1 MASAKSGVHVLK
13 LKHIGVLQQLQDGD
27 KFVKWDEDSSSGMP
41 VTLKVDPQG
50 FYLYWRHNSDN
61 NAEVEILDITT
72 IRDTRKDKYAKV
84 PKSGQDKMDVTK
96 YLFMDP
102 KMTLKGG
109 TSDHL
114 EQKSFTVVHG
124 PNFVDVS
131 CCNFVA
137 QKPETAKLWADE
149 LLKMAYNLMA
159 INSSP
164 IIFLKK
170 AFTKLQLTADRQNK
184 IAVKNIVKA
193 FARHGDDKKRVENAL
208 ETVGLPSGKNDSV
221 NLEKFSW
228 DAFINFYHTLTNR
241 VEVEKVF
248 CELTEQPYNVIKKGG
263 NKPRGMTVEQLVRFL
278 NEEQRDPRLN
288 EILYPYA
295 DAAKAKEVIRD
306 FEMVKENIAKNVLG
320 CEGFLRYLMSDENVV
335 MSMEKV
341 DQYADMDQPLSHYF
355 INSSHNTYLIGHQLT
370 GRSSVEMYRQC
381 LLAGCRC
388 VELDF
393 WNGRTEEPVIVHG
406 YTLVPEISAK
416 EVIECIAESAFKTSE
431 WPVIL
436 SFENHCNPRQQ
447 AKIASYCREFF
458 GDMLLDSPLD
468 QYTLESGAPLPP
480 PSALR
485 RKIIIKNKKKHRTH
499 HHHHK
504 KPTQGES
511 QFHVDL
517 GHSGEARPAEMQGN
531 GEIPRPPLEKEGSR
545 ESSEEENEVANA
557 FPHLVARQ
565 IGEIPDGGPDEDV
578 SSSSED
584 EDGPLT
590 PEEVRREN
598 TNTTNVEAEE
608 EAGAEISALVN
619 YVQPVHFHSFEISEK
634 RNRSYEMSSFVETHA
649 SNLLK
654 ESPMEFVNYNK
665 RQLSRVYPRGTRVDS
680 SNFLPHQFWNAGC
693 QLVALN
699 YQTLDLA
706 MQLNLGI
713 FEYNN
718 RSGYLLKPDFMRR
731 PDRKFDPFAE
741 STVDGIIAGTVS
753 VKVISGQFLSDKRS
767 GCYVEVEMYGL
778 PADTVRKRFRTKTVP
793 NNCLNPVWDEEPF
806 VFKKVVLPELATIRI
821 VAYEEGGRA
830 SLGNRVLP
838 IVGLR
843 PGYKHITLRNE
854 AGQPLGL
861 STLFV
866 HVKVGDYVPH
876 GLSDFAEALVNPIK
890 YQSEQ
895 EKRAQQLAIFQD
907 DEETDQDGTEGEAP
921 HTPVRKSEPSAGH
934 GSGGGGPPAGG
945 DEGTSKASKRYN
957 GEVPDTTTT
966 TSESTPV
973 KTHRQD
979 SISTKS
985 HLTIRTSEDKPE
997 REKESSHHFLETSK
1011 HVIEAESLEKLLNYK
1026 SVKEKKVELEKNLE
1040 KLRKKLEKD
1049 QQNLIQQHEKKRSQ
1063 LQKSY
1068 SKLVK
1073 KISTKGIIVRGGFR
1087 GSSLGARE
1095 PPSPPTNLLRNWT
1108 LRGREPSGPVK
1119 KEGSQELST
1128 MQEELEEKLQEQDKA
1143 HQRSLNEIMQSQ
1155 LIAEKKLQEKYHE
1168 LIFTALDK
1176 AMRMSQAAQVKT
1188 LQALHDKQV
1197 EDIKRRAEEQHREK
1211 RKGLGKTTTDKEE
1224 LSRKKR
1230 EISKQIVAEGIQ
1242 ERQKLTDVHDKKK
1255 TELEKQHEEVRNQF
1269 EEEKQRARDS
1279 IESDYEERMAKLEES
1294 VSS

>member
-13 LKHIGVLQQLQDGD
+13 LKHISVPQQLQDGD

-50 FYLYWRHNSDN
+50 FYLYWRHTSDT
-61 NAEVEILDITT
+61 NAEVEILDIST

-84 PKSGQDKMDVTK
+84 PK
-96 YLFMDP
+96 DP

-137 QKPETAKLWADE
+137 QRPETAKLWADE
-149 LLKMAYNLMA
+149 ILKMAYNLLA
-159 INSSP
+159 INGSP
-164 IIFLKK
+164 VIFLKK
-170 AFTKLQLTADRQNK
+170 SYTKLELTADRQNK
-184 IAVKNIVKA
+184 VAVKNIVKA

-208 ETVGLPSGKNDSV
+208 ESVGLPSGKNDSV
-221 NLEKFSW
+221 GLDKFTW
-228 DAFINFYHTLTNR
+228 DAFVNFYHALTNR

-248 CELTEQPYNVIKKGG
+248 CELTEQPYNASKKGG

-306 FEMVKENIAKNVLG
+306 YEVHKENIAKNVLG

-335 MSMEKV
+335 MSLEKL

-381 LLAGCRC
+381 LLSGCRC

-468 QYTLESGAPLPP
+468 TFPLESGAALPP

-517 GHSGEARPAEMQGN
+517 GHSGDARPAEMQGN

-545 ESSEEENEVANA
+545 ESSEEENEVAN
-557 FPHLVARQ
+557 
-565 IGEIPDGGPDEDV
+565 GEIPDGGPDEDV
-578 SSSSED
+578 SSSSEEE

-590 PEEVRREN
+590 PEEHRREHP
-598 TNTTNVEAEE
+598 TTTGTEAEE

-619 YVQPVHFHSFEISEK
+619 YVQPVHFHSFENSEK
-634 RNRSYEMSSFVETHA
+634 RNRGYEMSSFVETHA

-753 VKVISGQFLSDKRS
+753 VRVISGQFLSDKRA

-793 NNCLNPVWDEEPF
+793 NNCLNPVWDEESF

-821 VAYEEGGRA
+821 VAYEEGGRV

-921 HTPVRKSEPSAGH
+921 HTPVRKIESSAGH

-945 DEGTSKASKRYN
+945 EDGSSKAAKVRYN

-973 KTHRQD
+973 GTQ
-979 SISTKS
+979 
-985 HLTIRTSEDKPE
+985 
-997 REKESSHHFLETSK
+997 TSK
-1011 HVIEAESLEKLLNYK
+1011 HVIEAESLEKLWNYK

-1040 KLRKKLEKD
+1040 KLRKKFEKE
-1049 QQNLIQQHEKKRSQ
+1049 QQNLIQQHEKRRSQ

-1073 KISTKGIIVRGGFR
+1073 KISTKGI
-1087 GSSLGARE
+1087 
-1095 PPSPPTNLLRNWT
+1095 LLRNWT

-1128 MQEELEEKLQEQDKA
+1128 MQEELEEKLQELDKA
-1143 HQRSLNEIMQSQ
+1143 HQASLNELMQSQ
-1155 LIAEKKLQEKYHE
+1155 LIGEKKLQEKYHE
-1168 LIFTALDK
+1168 PIFTALDK
-1176 AMRMSQAAQVKT
+1176 AMRMSQAAQLKT

-1211 RKGLGKTTTDKEE
+1211 RKGLGKTTSDKEE

-1255 TELEKQHEEVRNQF
+1255 TELEKQHEEVRNQY
-1269 EEEKQRARDS
+1269 EEEKRRARDS
-1279 IESDYEERMAKLEES
+1279 IESDYEERMTKLEN

>member
-1 MASAKSGVHVLK
+1 
-13 LKHIGVLQQLQDGD
+13 
-27 KFVKWDEDSSSGMP
+27 MP

-50 FYLYWRHNSDN
+50 FYLYWRHTSDT
-61 NAEVEILDITT
+61 NAEVEILDIST

-84 PKSGQDKMDVTK
+84 PK
-96 YLFMDP
+96 DP

-137 QKPETAKLWADE
+137 QRPETAKLWADE
-149 LLKMAYNLMA
+149 ILKMAYNLLA
-159 INSSP
+159 INGSP
-164 IIFLKK
+164 VIFLKK
-170 AFTKLQLTADRQNK
+170 SYTKLELTADRQNK
-184 IAVKNIVKA
+184 VAVKNIVKA

-208 ETVGLPSGKNDSV
+208 ESVGLPSGKNDSV
-221 NLEKFSW
+221 GLDKFTW
-228 DAFINFYHTLTNR
+228 DAFVNFYHALTNR

-248 CELTEQPYNVIKKGG
+248 CELTEQPYNASKKGG

-306 FEMVKENIAKNVLG
+306 YEVHKENIAKNVLG

-335 MSMEKV
+335 MSLEKL

-381 LLAGCRC
+381 LLSGCRC

-468 QYTLESGAPLPP
+468 TFPLESGAALPP

-517 GHSGEARPAEMQGN
+517 GHSGDARPAEMQGN

-545 ESSEEENEVANA
+545 ESSEEENEVAN
-557 FPHLVARQ
+557 
-565 IGEIPDGGPDEDV
+565 GEIPDGGPDEDV
-578 SSSSED
+578 SSSSEEE

-590 PEEVRREN
+590 PEEHRREHP
-598 TNTTNVEAEE
+598 TTTGTEAEE

-619 YVQPVHFHSFEISEK
+619 YVQPVHFHSFENSEK
-634 RNRSYEMSSFVETHA
+634 RNRGYEMSSFVETHA

-753 VKVISGQFLSDKRS
+753 VRVISGQFLSDKRA

-793 NNCLNPVWDEEPF
+793 NNCLNPVWDEESF

-821 VAYEEGGRA
+821 VAYEEGGRV

-921 HTPVRKSEPSAGH
+921 HTPVRKIESSAGH

-945 DEGTSKASKRYN
+945 EDGSSKAAKVRYN

-973 KTHRQD
+973 GTQ
-979 SISTKS
+979 
-985 HLTIRTSEDKPE
+985 
-997 REKESSHHFLETSK
+997 TSK
-1011 HVIEAESLEKLLNYK
+1011 HVIEAESLEKLWNYK

-1040 KLRKKLEKD
+1040 KLRKKFEKE
-1049 QQNLIQQHEKKRSQ
+1049 QQNLIQQHEKRRSQ

-1073 KISTKGIIVRGGFR
+1073 KISTKGI
-1087 GSSLGARE
+1087 
-1095 PPSPPTNLLRNWT
+1095 LLRNWT

-1128 MQEELEEKLQEQDKA
+1128 MQEELEEKLQELDKA
-1143 HQRSLNEIMQSQ
+1143 HQASLNELMQSQ
-1155 LIAEKKLQEKYHE
+1155 LIGEKKLQEKYHE
-1168 LIFTALDK
+1168 PIFTALDK
-1176 AMRMSQAAQVKT
+1176 AMRMSQAAQLKT

-1211 RKGLGKTTTDKEE
+1211 RKGLGKTTSDKEE

-1255 TELEKQHEEVRNQF
+1255 TELEKQHEEVRNQY
-1269 EEEKQRARDS
+1269 EEEKRRARDS
-1279 IESDYEERMAKLEES
+1279 IESDYEERMTKLEN

>member
-1073 KISTKGIIVRGGFR
+1073 KISTKGI
-1087 GSSLGARE
+1087 
-1095 PPSPPTNLLRNWT
+1095 
-1108 LRGREPSGPVK
+1108 EPSGPVK

>member
-13 LKHIGVLQQLQDGD
+13 LKHISVPQQLQDGD

-50 FYLYWRHNSDN
+50 FYLYWRHTSDT
-61 NAEVEILDITT
+61 NAEVEILDIST

-84 PKSGQDKMDVTK
+84 PK
-96 YLFMDP
+96 DP

-137 QKPETAKLWADE
+137 QRPETAKLWADE
-149 LLKMAYNLMA
+149 ILKMAYNLLA
-159 INSSP
+159 INGSP
-164 IIFLKK
+164 VIFLKK
-170 AFTKLQLTADRQNK
+170 SYTKLELTADRQNK
-184 IAVKNIVKA
+184 VAVKNIVKA

-208 ETVGLPSGKNDSV
+208 ESVGLPSGKNDSV
-221 NLEKFSW
+221 GLDKFTW
-228 DAFINFYHTLTNR
+228 DAFVNFYHALTNR

-248 CELTEQPYNVIKKGG
+248 CELTEQPYNASKKGG

-306 FEMVKENIAKNVLG
+306 YEVHKENIAKNVLG

-335 MSMEKV
+335 MSLEKL

-381 LLAGCRC
+381 LLSGCRC

-468 QYTLESGAPLPP
+468 TFPLESGAALPP

-517 GHSGEARPAEMQGN
+517 GHSGDARPAEMQGN

-545 ESSEEENEVANA
+545 ESSEEENEVAN
-557 FPHLVARQ
+557 
-565 IGEIPDGGPDEDV
+565 GEIPDGGPDEDV
-578 SSSSED
+578 SSSSEEE

-590 PEEVRREN
+590 PEEHRREHP
-598 TNTTNVEAEE
+598 TTTGTEAEE

-619 YVQPVHFHSFEISEK
+619 YVQPVHFHSFENSEK
-634 RNRSYEMSSFVETHA
+634 RNRGYEMSSFVETHA

-753 VKVISGQFLSDKRS
+753 VRVISGQFLSDKRA

-793 NNCLNPVWDEEPF
+793 NNCLNPVWDEESF

-821 VAYEEGGRA
+821 VAYEEGGRV

-921 HTPVRKSEPSAGH
+921 HTPVRKIESSAGH

-945 DEGTSKASKRYN
+945 EDGSSKAAKVRYN

-973 KTHRQD
+973 GTQ
-979 SISTKS
+979 
-985 HLTIRTSEDKPE
+985 
-997 REKESSHHFLETSK
+997 TSK
-1011 HVIEAESLEKLLNYK
+1011 HVIEAESLEKLWNYK

-1040 KLRKKLEKD
+1040 KLRKKFEKE
-1049 QQNLIQQHEKKRSQ
+1049 QQNLIQQHEKRRSQ

-1073 KISTKGIIVRGGFR
+1073 KISTKGI
-1087 GSSLGARE
+1087 
-1095 PPSPPTNLLRNWT
+1095 
-1108 LRGREPSGPVK
+1108 EPSGPVK

-1128 MQEELEEKLQEQDKA
+1128 MQEELEEKLQELDKA
-1143 HQRSLNEIMQSQ
+1143 HQASLNELMQSQ
-1155 LIAEKKLQEKYHE
+1155 LIGEKKLQEKYHE
-1168 LIFTALDK
+1168 PIFTALDK
-1176 AMRMSQAAQVKT
+1176 AMRMSQAAQLKT

-1211 RKGLGKTTTDKEE
+1211 RKGLGKTTSDKEE

-1255 TELEKQHEEVRNQF
+1255 TELEKQHEEVRNQY
-1269 EEEKQRARDS
+1269 EEEKRRARDS
-1279 IESDYEERMAKLEES
+1279 IESDYEERMTKLEN

>member
-13 LKHIGVLQQLQDGD
+13 LKHISVPQQLQDGD

-50 FYLYWRHNSDN
+50 FYLYWRHTSDT
-61 NAEVEILDITT
+61 NAEVEILDIST

-84 PKSGQDKMDVTK
+84 PK
-96 YLFMDP
+96 DP

-137 QKPETAKLWADE
+137 QRPETAKLWADE
-149 LLKMAYNLMA
+149 ILKMAYNLLA
-159 INSSP
+159 INGSP
-164 IIFLKK
+164 VIFLKK
-170 AFTKLQLTADRQNK
+170 SYTKLELTADRQNK
-184 IAVKNIVKA
+184 VAVKNIVKA

-208 ETVGLPSGKNDSV
+208 ESVGLPSGKNDSV
-221 NLEKFSW
+221 GLDKFTW
-228 DAFINFYHTLTNR
+228 DAFVNFYHALTNR

-248 CELTEQPYNVIKKGG
+248 CELTEQPYNASKKGG

-306 FEMVKENIAKNVLG
+306 YEVHKENIAKNVLG

-335 MSMEKV
+335 MSLEKL

-381 LLAGCRC
+381 LLSGCRC

-468 QYTLESGAPLPP
+468 TFPLESGAALPP

-517 GHSGEARPAEMQGN
+517 GHSGDARPAEMQGN

-545 ESSEEENEVANA
+545 ESSEEENEVAN
-557 FPHLVARQ
+557 
-565 IGEIPDGGPDEDV
+565 GEIPDGGPDEDV
-578 SSSSED
+578 SSSSEEE

-590 PEEVRREN
+590 PEEHRREHP
-598 TNTTNVEAEE
+598 TTTGTEAEE

-619 YVQPVHFHSFEISEK
+619 YVQPVHFHSFENSEK
-634 RNRSYEMSSFVETHA
+634 RNRGYEMSSFVETHA

-753 VKVISGQFLSDKRS
+753 VRVISGQFLSDKRA

-793 NNCLNPVWDEEPF
+793 NNCLNPVWDEESF

-821 VAYEEGGRA
+821 VAYEEGGRV

-907 DEETDQDGTEGEAP
+907 DEETDDGTEGEAP
-921 HTPVRKSEPSAGH
+921 HTPVRKIESSAGH

-945 DEGTSKASKRYN
+945 EDGSSKAAKVRYN

-973 KTHRQD
+973 GTQ
-979 SISTKS
+979 
-985 HLTIRTSEDKPE
+985 
-997 REKESSHHFLETSK
+997 TSK
-1011 HVIEAESLEKLLNYK
+1011 HVIEAESLEKLWNYK

-1040 KLRKKLEKD
+1040 KLRKKFEKE
-1049 QQNLIQQHEKKRSQ
+1049 QQNLIQQHEKRRSQ

-1073 KISTKGIIVRGGFR
+1073 KISTKGI
-1087 GSSLGARE
+1087 
-1095 PPSPPTNLLRNWT
+1095 LLRNWT

-1128 MQEELEEKLQEQDKA
+1128 MQEELEEKLQELDKA
-1143 HQRSLNEIMQSQ
+1143 HQASLNELMQSQ
-1155 LIAEKKLQEKYHE
+1155 LIGEKKLQEKYHE
-1168 LIFTALDK
+1168 PIFTALDK
-1176 AMRMSQAAQVKT
+1176 AMRMSQAAQLKT

-1211 RKGLGKTTTDKEE
+1211 RKGLGKTTSDKEE

-1255 TELEKQHEEVRNQF
+1255 TELEKQHEEVRNQY
-1269 EEEKQRARDS
+1269 EEEKRRARDS
-1279 IESDYEERMAKLEES
+1279 IESDYEERMTKLEN

>member
-13 LKHIGVLQQLQDGD
+13 LKHISVPQQLQDGD

-50 FYLYWRHNSDN
+50 FYLYWRHTSDT
-61 NAEVEILDITT
+61 NAEVEILDIST

-84 PKSGQDKMDVTK
+84 PK
-96 YLFMDP
+96 DP

-137 QKPETAKLWADE
+137 QRPETAKLWADE
-149 LLKMAYNLMA
+149 ILKMAYNLLA
-159 INSSP
+159 INGSP
-164 IIFLKK
+164 VIFLKK
-170 AFTKLQLTADRQNK
+170 SYTKLELTADRQNK
-184 IAVKNIVKA
+184 VAVKNIVKA

-208 ETVGLPSGKNDSV
+208 ESVGLPSGKNDSV
-221 NLEKFSW
+221 GLDKFTW
-228 DAFINFYHTLTNR
+228 DAFVNFYHALTNR

-248 CELTEQPYNVIKKGG
+248 CELTEQPYNASKKGG

-306 FEMVKENIAKNVLG
+306 YEVHKENIAKNVLG

-335 MSMEKV
+335 MSLEKL

-381 LLAGCRC
+381 LLSGCRC

-468 QYTLESGAPLPP
+468 TFPLESGAALPP

-517 GHSGEARPAEMQGN
+517 GHSGDARPAEMQGN

-545 ESSEEENEVANA
+545 ESSEEENEVAN
-557 FPHLVARQ
+557 
-565 IGEIPDGGPDEDV
+565 GEIPDGGPDEDV
-578 SSSSED
+578 SSSSEEE

-590 PEEVRREN
+590 PEEHRREHP
-598 TNTTNVEAEE
+598 TTTGTEAEE

-619 YVQPVHFHSFEISEK
+619 YVQPVHFHSFENSEK
-634 RNRSYEMSSFVETHA
+634 RNRGYEMSSFVETHA

-753 VKVISGQFLSDKRS
+753 VRVISGQFLSDKRA

-793 NNCLNPVWDEEPF
+793 NNCLNPVWDEESF

-821 VAYEEGGRA
+821 VAYEEGGRV

-907 DEETDQDGTEGEAP
+907 DEETDDGTEGEAP
-921 HTPVRKSEPSAGH
+921 HTPVRKIESSAGH

-945 DEGTSKASKRYN
+945 EDGSSKAAKVRYN

-973 KTHRQD
+973 GTQ
-979 SISTKS
+979 
-985 HLTIRTSEDKPE
+985 
-997 REKESSHHFLETSK
+997 TSK
-1011 HVIEAESLEKLLNYK
+1011 HVIEAESLEKLWNYK

-1040 KLRKKLEKD
+1040 KLRKKFEKE
-1049 QQNLIQQHEKKRSQ
+1049 QQNLIQQHEKRRSQ

-1073 KISTKGIIVRGGFR
+1073 KISTKGI
-1087 GSSLGARE
+1087 
-1095 PPSPPTNLLRNWT
+1095 
-1108 LRGREPSGPVK
+1108 EPSGPVK

-1128 MQEELEEKLQEQDKA
+1128 MQEELEEKLQELDKA
-1143 HQRSLNEIMQSQ
+1143 HQASLNELMQSQ
-1155 LIAEKKLQEKYHE
+1155 LIGEKKLQEKYHE
-1168 LIFTALDK
+1168 PIFTALDK
-1176 AMRMSQAAQVKT
+1176 AMRMSQAAQLKT

-1211 RKGLGKTTTDKEE
+1211 KKGLGKDDK
-1224 LSRKKR
+1224 
-1230 EISKQIVAEGIQ
+1230 
-1242 ERQKLTDVHDKKK
+1242 
-1255 TELEKQHEEVRNQF
+1255 
-1269 EEEKQRARDS
+1269 
-1279 IESDYEERMAKLEES
+1279 
-1294 VSS
+1294 

>member
-1073 KISTKGIIVRGGFR
+1073 KISTKGI
-1087 GSSLGARE
+1087 
-1095 PPSPPTNLLRNWT
+1095 LLRNWT

>member
-84 PKSGQDKMDVTK
+84 PK
-96 YLFMDP
+96 DP

-1073 KISTKGIIVRGGFR
+1073 KISTKGI
-1087 GSSLGARE
+1087 
-1095 PPSPPTNLLRNWT
+1095 
-1108 LRGREPSGPVK
+1108 EPSGPVK